1 MNKKTI
7 FGLLA
12 IFIVV
17 ASIGSVAAFGEKLSG
32 MDVAARDNI
41 INAIKAN
48 NFTAWKEA
56 MSAQLTEDNFNKLV
70 QRCQTMSQRHGN
82 MSGKQGVMSS
92 EKLALNQEMNQ
103 AIKDGSY
110 DAWKTAAEKSN
121 SPMISKIIDE
131 DHFKTLVQLYQAKQ
145 DGNYTEVKKL
155 SQQLGLPGVSGK
167 NKMSGHFGRR
177 RMI

>member
-32 MDVAARDNI
+32 MDAAARDNI

-56 MSAQLTEDNFNKLV
+56 MSARLTEENFNKLV
-70 QRCQTMSQRHGN
+70 ERQQVMSQRHEDMLQKRGA
-82 MSGKQGVMSS
+82 MSS
-92 EKLALNQEMNQ
+92 ERGAFNEQMVQ
-103 AIKDGSY
+103 AIEKGDY
-110 DAWKTAAEKSN
+110 NAWKEAAVN
-121 SPMISKIIDE
+121 TPMISKIDNE
-131 DHFKTLVQLYQAKQ
+131 DDFNILIQLHQAKQ
-145 DGNYTEVKKL
+145 DGNYTKVKEL
-155 SQQLGLPGVSGK
+155 SEQLGLPGVSGK
-167 NKMSGHFGRR
+167 NKMSGHFGRG
-177 RMI
+177 RMN